1 MKDGTKK
8 NENNKNE
15 TKQDIVNTILRALPS
30 VDLLTNEVWFSKLEN
45 HHSRGLLI
53 KATRNALDTIRMDV
67 LSGVMQET
75 PSISDMQKKIEIH
88 AMRLAQG
95 NFRKIINGTGVVLH
109 TNLGRAPLC
118 QKALETIRDVAEGYS
133 NLEFNLGSGERGS
146 RHSIVEQLICE
157 LIGAEGAMVVN
168 NNAAAVMLVLSELSK
183 NKEVVVSRGQLVE
196 IGGSFRIPDVM
207 VQSGAILKEVGTTNK
222 THLKDYESAVNENT
236 AALMKIHT
244 SNYRICG
251 FTQEVDQADMV
262 ALGQKYGI
270 PVIEDL
276 GSGSLL
282 DLSEY
287 GLPYEPTVQEALISG
302 MDIVTFSGD
311 KLLGGPQTGII
322 AGRKELIER
331 VKRHPLARAFRID
344 KLSLAALEG
353 TLIQY
358 LDKENAIKMIPALR
372 MLTRSYEELVGD
384 GENLLRVLKEAVN
397 VDLLNEG
404 IKSRE
409 IEGKDIEMS
418 LEDDYS
424 EVGGGSMPLHKMKT
438 VVVAIQMTTKSP
450 DELSRLLRKGQV
462 AVVGRI
468 AKNKFL
474 LDVRTV
480 SENEYKPL
488 VDMLVA
494 AFNST

>member
-1 MKDGTKK
+1 MKDGNKK
-8 NENNKNE
+8 NDINRN
-15 TKQDIVNTILRALPS
+15 IVNDILRELPS
-30 VDLLTNEVWFSKLEN
+30 VDLLANEEWFFKLEKQY
-45 HHSRGLLI
+45 SRGVLI
-53 KATRNALDTIRMDV
+53 KATRNVLDTIRKNV
-67 LSGVMQET
+67 LSGAIQET
-75 PSISDMQKKIEIH
+75 PVIS
-88 AMRLAQG
+88 AMEQQIKEQVETLAQG
-95 NFRKIINGTGVVLH
+95 NFRKIINGSGVVLH

-118 QKALETIRDVAEGYS
+118 QNALDKIRDISEGYS
-133 NLEFNLGSGERGS
+133 NLEFNLDSGERGS

-157 LIGAEGAMVVN
+157 LTGAESAMVVN
-168 NNAAAVMLVLSELSK
+168 NNAAAVMLVLSELAR

-207 VQSGAILKEVGTTNK
+207 VQSGAVLKEVGTTNK
-222 THLKDYESAVNENT
+222 THLRDYESAVNENT

-262 ALGQKYGI
+262 ALGRKYGI

-311 KLLGGPQTGII
+311 KLLGGPQAGII

-353 TLIQY
+353 TLLQY
-358 LDKENAIKMIPALR
+358 LDKENAIKMIPTLR
-372 MLTRSYEELVGD
+372 MLTRTYDELAED
-384 GENLLRVLKEAVN
+384 GESLLSILKSAVN
-397 VDLLNEG
+397 KNVLSEG
-404 IKSRE
+404 IGRNDRE
-409 IEGKDIEMS
+409 NIEISM
-418 LEDDYS
+418 EDDFS

-438 VVVAIQMTTKSP
+438 VVIAIQMSSKSP
-450 DELSRLLRKGQV
+450 DELSRLLRNGKI

-474 LDVRTV
+474 LDVRTI
-480 SENEYKPL
+480 SESEYKPL
-488 VDMLVA
+488 ADMLVA
-494 AFNST
+494 AFNNI